1 MGKVSYKT
9 FRCYERVNRVK
20 ILQFGKF
27 YPPSMGGT
35 QQVMFETSEGVS
47 KEGYI
52 CDVLCSN
59 TKAMYEEDSFDN
71 YTVFRIKSYGILLS
85 TSITPQLIYKLW
97 KLDSK
102 YDIIHV
108 HAPDPM
114 AFLALFLVRP
124 KAKVIIHWHS
134 DIVRQHK
141 TRRFFLPLQNWV
153 LKFADKVIVTSKSYA
168 KYSPCLQNFI
178 DKVEIIPLGTTNY
191 SFMSNSNNSQKI
203 KNKYRNKKIILAVGR
218 LVSYKGFKYLV
229 QAAIDLNDDFVIL
242 IAGEGYERNRL
253 ENIIAENNL
262 QDKVKLLGYISEQE
276 KYDYLQA
283 CDAFCLPSIT
293 KAEAFG
299 VAIIA
304 AMSFSK
310 PIISTNMLDSGISW
324 VNEDGKTGIQV
335 DIESPKQIAEAIV
348 KITSDKDLYKS
359 MSSNSLQRYKKLFS
373 GEVMVDS
380 LIKLYKS
387 IL

>member
-1 MGKVSYKT
+1 M
-9 FRCYERVNRVK
+9 K

-47 KEGYI
+47 NEGYT

-59 TKAMYEEDSFDN
+59 TEASYVEDRFDN
-71 YTVFRIKSYGILLS
+71 YTVFRTISYGIALS

-97 KLDSK
+97 QLDSK

-134 DIVRQHK
+134 DIVRQHR
-141 TRRFFLPLQNWV
+141 TRKLFFPLQNWV
-153 LKFADKVIVTSKSYA
+153 LRFADKVIVTSTNYA
-168 KYSPCLQNFI
+168 RHSSDLRDFMS
-178 DKVEIIPLGTTNY
+178 KVEIIPLGTSNY
-191 SFMSNSNNSQKI
+191 SNKSVEKNVADI
-203 KNKYRNKKIILAVGR
+203 KKKYKNKKIILAVGR

-229 QAAIDLNDDFVIL
+229 ESAKYLDDDFIIL
-242 IAGEGYERNRL
+242 IVGKGYEEKSL
-253 ENIIAENNL
+253 LDIISKNNL

-283 CDAFCLPSIT
+283 CYLFCLPSIT

-299 VAIIA
+299 VAIIE

-310 PIISTNMLDSGISW
+310 PIVSTNMFDSGISW
-324 VNEDGKTGIQV
+324 VNKDGATGIQV
-335 DIESPKQIAEAIV
+335 D
-348 KITSDKDLYKS
+348 TYSDEQLADAFKTIDNDKSLYES
-359 MSSNSLQRYKKLFS
+359 MSKNSLQRYEKLFS
-373 GEVMVDS
+373 EKKMIQS
-380 LIKLYKS
+380 TIELYKS
-387 IL
+387 ML

>member
-1 MGKVSYKT
+1 M
-9 FRCYERVNRVK
+9 K

-59 TKAMYEEDSFDN
+59 TEASYVEDIFEN
-71 YTVFRIKSYGILLS
+71 YTVFRTISYGIALS

-97 KLDSK
+97 QLDSK

-134 DIVRQHK
+134 DIVRQHR
-141 TRRFFLPLQNWV
+141 TRKFFLPLQNWV
-153 LKFADKVIVTSKSYA
+153 LRFADKVIVTSKNYA
-168 KYSPCLQNFI
+168 RHSPDLKDFMN
-178 DKVEIIPLGTTNY
+178 KVEIIPLGTSNY
-191 SFMSNSNNSQKI
+191 SNKSDKKNVEDIQK
-203 KNKYRNKKIILAVGR
+203 KYKNKKIILAVGR
-218 LVSYKGFKYLV
+218 LVSYKGFKHLV
-229 QAAIDLNDDFVIL
+229 ESAKYLNDDFIIL
-242 IAGEGYERNRL
+242 IVGKGYEEKSL
-253 ENIIAENNL
+253 LDIIFKNTL

-283 CDAFCLPSIT
+283 CHLFCLPSIT

-299 VAIIA
+299 VAVIE

-310 PIISTNMLDSGISW
+310 PIISTNMFDSGISW
-324 VNEDGKTGIQV
+324 VNKDGVTGIQV
-335 DIESPKQIAEAIV
+335 DIYSAEQLADAFKTIS
-348 KITSDKDLYKS
+348 SDKSLYESMSKNSFLRYEKLFSEKKMIQSTIELYKS
-359 MSSNSLQRYKKLFS
+359 ML
-373 GEVMVDS
+373 
-380 LIKLYKS
+380 
-387 IL
+387 

>member
-1 MGKVSYKT
+1 M
-9 FRCYERVNRVK
+9 K

-35 QQVMFETSEGVS
+35 QQVMFETSEGLA
-47 KEGYI
+47 KEGYR

-59 TKAMYEEDSFDN
+59 TEATYEESIFDG
-71 YTVFRIKSYGILLS
+71 YTVFRTVSYGTALS

-97 KLDSK
+97 ELSSR

-124 KAKVIIHWHS
+124 KSKVIIHWHS

-153 LKFADKVIVTSKSYA
+153 LRFADKIIVTSKNYA
-168 KYSPCLQNFI
+168 RRSPCLKEFM
-178 DKVEIIPLGTTNY
+178 DKIEIIPLGTSNY
-191 SFMSNSNNSQKI
+191 SHLSDKNNVKDIQRQYK
-203 KNKYRNKKIILAVGR
+203 NKKIILAVGR

-229 QAAIDLNDDFVIL
+229 KAAKHLDDDFIIL
-242 IAGEGYERNRL
+242 IAGKGYEERSL
-253 ENIIAENNL
+253 LGIISKNNL

-276 KYDYLQA
+276 KCDYLQA
-283 CDAFCLPSIT
+283 CCMFCLPSIT

-299 VAIIA
+299 VAIIE

-310 PIISTNMLDSGISW
+310 PIVSTNMFDSGISW
-324 VNEDGKTGIQV
+324 VNKDGVTGIQV
-335 DIESPKQIAEAIV
+335 DTYSAEQLADAFKTIS
-348 KITSDKDLYKS
+348 SDKSLYDS
-359 MSSNSLQRYKKLFS
+359 MSKNSLQRYEKLFS
-373 GEVMVDS
+373 EKKMIQS
-380 LIKLYKS
+380 TIELYKS
-387 IL
+387 ML